1 MKRIATLLGVCCAV
15 ALAVGCS
22 STQTVSP
29 GAVDNAAA
37 TGCGTKADCG
47 ACPHAKKE
55 ASSEVAPGAVSSGC
69 TKAEGS
75 GCCAKKANGGV

>member
-1 MKRIATLLGVCCAV
+1 MKRLVTLLGTCCA
-15 ALAVGCS
+15 LAIVVGCS

-29 GAVDNAAA
+29 GAVDTSKA
-37 TGCGTKADCG
+37 GCAGKADG
-47 ACPHAKKE
+47 SACPHAQK
-55 ASSEVAPGAVSSGC
+55 AGSADIAPGAVSSGC